1 MSYFFVTTLQV
12 FFCIALLSGVLWSRN
27 DPPSLRPLTWT
38 LLTGLIAGVLAGLF
52 IHGSQPVQLLLVG
65 AEVMVSLLFV
75 LSFWWASTRI
85 RYLWQG
91 ILIFGAARH
100 WALDPNLGGL
110 TSTHVLNTD
119 LLLNLTAVV
128 LAFAILCL
136 AGVLCAMLLRRIR
149 GLYWPRAH
157 FSAVTV
163 HGIEQYPC
171 FVIIVIRFGCHKC
184 PAVVQGIQIPDT
196 TAVVFAKTVHP
207 AEDTGL
213 QGHPLWNEAKM
224 LRPEADALFIRDEAG
239 RSTGGMRRRRPRE
252 RACAT

>member
-149 GLYWPRAH
+149 GLYWP
-157 FSAVTV
+157 
-163 HGIEQYPC
+163 
-171 FVIIVIRFGCHKC
+171 
-184 PAVVQGIQIPDT
+184 
-196 TAVVFAKTVHP
+196 
-207 AEDTGL
+207 
-213 QGHPLWNEAKM
+213 
-224 LRPEADALFIRDEAG
+224 
-239 RSTGGMRRRRPRE
+239 
-252 RACAT
+252 